1 MIYKFYYNDIDKDGN
16 ITDFC
21 FYRTEDVKDA
31 LLYAGELI
39 DTKDVNFW
47 ISEISPESG
56 SARRIEP
63 MDFINNEHPFER
75 DLSPAECE
83 ILDNMDRAEIRE
95 VIRSAPT
102 QIILEELATRC
113 AWMENKINEIYKIVM
128 K

>member
-1 MIYKFYYNDIDKDGN
+1 MIYKFYKTVIENGSFRDD
-16 ITDFC
+16 C

-39 DTKDVNFW
+39 DIKDDNFW
-47 ISEISPESG
+47 ISEISPDSG
-56 SARRIEP
+56 SARRIEA
-63 MDFINNEHPFER
+63 MDFINNVHPFER

-102 QIILEELATRC
+102 QIILEELANRC

-128 K
+128 N